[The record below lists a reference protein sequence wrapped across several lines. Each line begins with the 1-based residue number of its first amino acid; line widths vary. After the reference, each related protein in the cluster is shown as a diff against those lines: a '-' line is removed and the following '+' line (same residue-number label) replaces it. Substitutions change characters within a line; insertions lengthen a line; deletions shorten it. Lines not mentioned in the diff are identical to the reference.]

1 MVDGE
6 LVRLREEIAR
16 ADRSISRAIERR
28 LGIALRLGEAKRARH
43 LPVRDYAVEREV
55 VARWQA
61 AMAGPRVAPER
72 AEQLARWLVEESVR
86 VQEELGEA
94 RRVRKTG
101 SNILVVG
108 GAGAMGRWLSD
119 FFRSGGHEVAIFDP
133 KARKAMASPYRVHRR
148 LGPAVRWADI
158 IVVAT
163 PMGSTKAIYREITAA
178 GGGAILVDI
187 LSIKAPILPE
197 IRRARARGWRVSS
210 VHPLFG
216 PSTRTLSDRNLL
228 VLDCGDQEANVAV
241 TDLFRRSS
249 LTITELPIEEHD
261 ELMGTVLGLPHV
273 VSLLFSTAASRGG
286 RTGGELAKLS
296 PTSFLREA
304 EVARVVSNENP
315 QLAFDIQSLNPA
327 SAAVY
332 SRLGSALEEVRRAAK
347 SRDRGAYQRLLSSAR
362 ELWNGPG
369 TTH

>member
-1 MVDGE
+1 
-6 LVRLREEIAR
+6 
-16 ADRSISRAIERR
+16 
-28 LGIALRLGEAKRARH
+28 
-43 LPVRDYAVEREV
+43 
-55 VARWQA
+55 
-61 AMAGPRVAPER
+61 MAGPRVAPER

-86 VQEELGEA
+86 VQEELGEVS
-94 RRVRKTG
+94 RVRKTG

-133 KARKAMASPYRVHRR
+133 KARKGSDSPYRVHRR

-163 PMGSTKAIYREITAA
+163 PMGSTKAVYRSITDA
-178 GGGAILVDI
+178 GGEAILVDI

-197 IRRARARGWRVSS
+197 MRRARERGWSVSS

-216 PSTRTLSDRNLL
+216 PSTRTLSGRNLL
-228 VLDCGDQEANVAV
+228 VLDCGDREANVAV

-273 VSLLFSTAASRGG
+273 VSLLFSTAATRAG

-327 SAAVY
+327 SAGMY
-332 SRLGSALEEVRRAAK
+332 SDWDPRSKRSAGRRRAGSRGLPAPALERP
-347 SRDRGAYQRLLSSAR
+347 GAVERTRNVPLSSMGRLFLRSDAGSTTRMGPVIVRGR
-362 ELWNGPG
+362 EANGPSRRRSGVPPYGG
-369 TTH
+369 TGPKNSSQFPSGSRV